1 MSTGD
6 VFNTSEDIKKLKVK
20 IAGLYSSFGLSQ
32 KPMNKDIEYH
42 ESNYECRELES

>member
-32 KPMNKDIEYH
+32 KPMNKDIKY
-42 ESNYECRELES
+42 ESNHECRDRES

>member
-6 VFNTSEDIKKLKVK
+6 DFNTSEDIKKLKVK
-20 IAGLYSSFGLSQ
+20 IAGLYSSFGLSHWLI
-32 KPMNKDIEYH
+32 KYH